1 MADEEN
7 PEIPGKKR
15 EYEVGYGKPPIETRF
30 QPGNKLGGR
39 PKKTLLT
46 DAFEQ
51 MLEEKLSDPKELRRF
66 IEAHWEKLLSKTV
79 VSSMTLEKILD
90 RTEGK
95 VSQPVQVSG
104 DLKVSLAEELQKADE
119 RVHRIKN
126 SE

>member
-1 MADEEN
+1 MKMADETQTSQ
-7 PEIPGKKR
+7 PEIRDNSGRFKPGHS
-15 EYEVGYGKPPIETRF
+15 
-30 QPGNKLGGR
+30 GNPGGR
-39 PKKTLLT
+39 PKKTMLT
-46 DAFEQ
+46 DAFEE
-51 MLEEKLSDPKELRRF
+51 MLDLKLSDPIQRQRF